1 MVAESGA
8 LVEQGKKNRYLG
20 VSDNWTKESK
30 LVEQLD
36 LTSSA
41 GPARNHRVPVPT

>member
-20 VSDNWTKESK
+20 DNWTKESK
-30 LVEQLD
+30 L
-36 LTSSA
+36 TSSA
-41 GPARNHRVPVPT
+41 GPARKHRVPVPTRQRLDLEE